1 MKAREIVMNRAGAAG
16 SVIDET
22 AFSGPA
28 AA

>member
-1 MKAREIVMNRAGAAG
+1 MKEREIVMIRAGAAG

-22 AFSGPA
+22 AFSGSA